1 VGNSLSDP
9 LSIFKH
15 AADVKLGTI
24 QLFWQSAP
32 FYARHAAAL
41 SAEESECG
49 VQRWIRRVTPLGLRL
64 HHPTRSHGARAE
76 FQRTADTLICLYSK
90 QAKLMA

>member
-1 VGNSLSDP
+1 MPSKARSASKIKPHGVRKIVGSESRQVNARTQVGNGESGSVGNSLSDP

-41 SAEESECG
+41 SAEESE
-49 VQRWIRRVTPLGLRL
+49 
-64 HHPTRSHGARAE
+64 
-76 FQRTADTLICLYSK
+76 
-90 QAKLMA
+90 